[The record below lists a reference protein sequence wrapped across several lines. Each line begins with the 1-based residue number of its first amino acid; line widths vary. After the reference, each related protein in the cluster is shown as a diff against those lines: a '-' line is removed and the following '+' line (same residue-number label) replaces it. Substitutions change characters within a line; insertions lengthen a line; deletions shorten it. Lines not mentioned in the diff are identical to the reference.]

1 MEWKD
6 IVPALGILISS
17 ILAILG
23 WLFIRYKDRE
33 HEKFKARITRRE
45 ELLKCFLD
53 VHQMIFETGGKV
65 DDRKQIFTHEW
76 IRLCSL
82 MQLYGTKEEYSALKN
97 FANNFFGENRTVEK
111 ASDALNDLKNKM
123 IISVKKELGFNNP

>member
-1 MEWKD
+1 M
-6 IVPALGILISS
+6 
-17 ILAILG
+17 
-23 WLFIRYKDRE
+23 
-33 HEKFKARITRRE
+33 
-45 ELLKCFLD
+45 
-53 VHQMIFETGGKV
+53 